1 MPIRRYTPLTPAP
14 VKFHYQRGWLGGWII
29 YEGKNA
35 EHVLAVTQEQTYAAA
50 IVNCLNIC
58 VALFA
63 HLPIKLAGTHSDSV
77 N

>member
-1 MPIRRYTPLTPAP
+1 MPPKRYVPVNPAP

-29 YEGKNA
+29 CQG

-63 HLPIKLAGTHSDSV
+63 HLPIKLAGAHTDSV